1 MRNNSN
7 EISTG
12 AALLMTLGI
21 MLVIGMII
29 SAGEPKCSM
38 SSCDNDAKDGSRYC
52 YLHDLSYRTY
62 GNPDY
67 NEVYRNSQNRRNN
80 STTNSSSTSTQSNT
94 TPSSSSRSSSG
105 STSSSSKNYSS
116 YDSYDEGYEDVY
128 ENEDYDW
135 ERYYSDDDYASG
147 VDDAMDELDW

>member
-12 AALLMTLGI
+12 AALLMTLVI

-62 GNPDY
+62 GNLDY
-67 NEVYRNSQNRRNN
+67 HEVYKNSK
-80 STTNSSSTSTQSNT
+80 SNSSSSTAT
-94 TPSSSSRSSSG
+94 SSSG
-105 STSSSSKNYSS
+105 
-116 YDSYDEGYEDVY
+116 DSGDVLTVV
-128 ENEDYDW
+128 
-135 ERYYSDDDYASG
+135 G
-147 VDDAMDELDW
+147 VVLLILGILMIFA